1 MVKKYLVL
9 ETKIKKKRKDKKK
22 NLVSKQ
28 YHFIHFQTQKKR
40 ILRIMKTQHK
50 YANKILIKGN
60 KTTTSTTLWN

>member
-9 ETKIKKKRKDKKK
+9 ETKIKKKGKIKK

-28 YHFIHFQTQKKR
+28 YHFIHFQMQKKR